1 MDYWV
6 FVFNFSENICIRCQI
21 PGVSRMQFYSVQY
34 KSTFRFDVGALQ
46 NIFHPQS
53 IKTFLSLIFATEY
66 KHKKYKRQKSFFFCY
81 DKNVLFPDF
90 GILIKFWLKVWSW
103 SNDQA
108 LTEFQSLL
116 PLRSVGSSTSI
127 WVANMGKHKVW
138 KLLTIRGQI
147 KKIWIWRMYL
157 QLIHRV

>member
-1 MDYWV
+1 MFSIFPKT
-6 FVFNFSENICIRCQI
+6 FVFGATSLEPAVCSFIQCNINPLSDLMSVHSRIFSILK
-21 PGVSRMQFYSVQY
+21 VLKHFYRWFSQ
-34 KSTFRFDVGALQ
+34 Q
-46 NIFHPQS
+46 NTNT
-53 IKTFLSLIFATEY
+53 KNT
-66 KHKKYKRQKSFFFCY
+66 KRQRSFFTM
-81 DKNVLFPDF
+81 FPDF